1 MLEKSACDEDL
12 RTPRHLLALGAC
24 DVWGGIQGRNQD
36 SVFPSELEAEL
47 MDYVILPPAAVTLI
61 KISAKLTM
69 MDLFALETHRPMGA
83 APVWPLVSSSKR
95 TKPNRTPATTT
106 HMAAAAVLCCEEQN
120 LPQSAGSH
128 TIGIPPPESGL
139 RDLRLIPKNSLKA
152 RRKRTATK
160 VYDRRSNISFSH
172 SCKIKFM

>member
-36 SVFPSELEAEL
+36 SVFPSELEAEQK
-47 MDYVILPPAAVTLI
+47 DYVILPPAAVTLI
-61 KISAKLTM
+61 KISAKLTKM

-95 TKPNRTPATTT
+95 TKTKPNRTPATTT
-106 HMAAAAVLCCEEQN
+106 HTWLLLLCSAARSRIFPSQQAAQH
-120 LPQSAGSH
+120 QATRHQHGRW
-128 TIGIPPPESGL
+128 TY
-139 RDLRLIPKNSLKA
+139 RDLRLIPNNSTKVR

-160 VYDRRSNISFSH
+160 V
-172 SCKIKFM
+172 

>member
-36 SVFPSELEAEL
+36 SVFPSELEAEQK
-47 MDYVILPPAAVTLI
+47 DYVILPPAAVTLI

-120 LPQSAGSH
+120 LPQSAGSSRSSN
-128 TIGIPPPESGL
+128 PPPT
-139 RDLRLIPKNSLKA
+139 
-152 RRKRTATK
+152 RKVELPGPAAHPQELPEGQK
-160 VYDRRSNISFSH
+160 EEDGN
-172 SCKIKFM
+172 

>member
-1 MLEKSACDEDL
+1 
-12 RTPRHLLALGAC
+12 
-24 DVWGGIQGRNQD
+24 
-36 SVFPSELEAEL
+36 

-61 KISAKLTM
+61 KIFAKLTM

-83 APVWPLVSSSKR
+83 APVWPLVSCSKR

-106 HMAAAAVLCCEEQN
+106 HTWLLLLCSAAKSRIFPSQQAAQDPATRHRHGRWN
-120 LPQSAGSH
+120 Y
-128 TIGIPPPESGL
+128 

-160 VYDRRSNISFSH
+160 V
-172 SCKIKFM
+172 